1 MEGERMSQYGMHL
14 PGGAM
19 QRKPSMDVYT
29 GLLFVTMLALL
40 AASVFVWLQGAK
52 VAPPSPDGRNGLPLA
67 LQTENNV
74 KLPNATSG
82 R

>member
-1 MEGERMSQYGMHL
+1 MSQYGMHM

-29 GLLFVTMLALL
+29 GLLFVAVLAVA
-40 AASVFVWLQGAK
+40 AASVFVWMQGAK
-52 VAPPSPDGRNGLPLA
+52 VAPDGQPLN
-67 LQTENNV
+67 LQAANSV
-74 KLPNATSG
+74 KLPAAAPAG